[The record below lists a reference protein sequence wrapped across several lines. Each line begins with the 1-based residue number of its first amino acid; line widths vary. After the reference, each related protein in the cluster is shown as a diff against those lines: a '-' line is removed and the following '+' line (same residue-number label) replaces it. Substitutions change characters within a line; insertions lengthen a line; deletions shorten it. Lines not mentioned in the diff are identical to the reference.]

1 MLIGEGQF
9 GTVLKTTLKSESEES
24 EEVQTVAVKTISEHK
39 GVGFFKALL
48 MELKI
53 LTHVGQH
60 ENIVNLIGAC
70 TSKIRDRQVYIIVEF
85 CVYGC
90 LQSYLKVNR
99 GLFFNLIRDG
109 ESVQSSNVVN
119 DGYSLAGIENC
130 ITTLDLVK
138 WSAQTAKG
146 MEYLA
151 FRKVVHGQYNTGKF

>member
-9 GTVLKTTLKSESEES
+9 GTVLKTTLKSEFEDLQ
-24 EEVQTVAVKTISEHK
+24 EVQTVAVKTISKNESL
-39 GVGFFKALL
+39 GFFKALL

-70 TSKIRDRQVYIIVEF
+70 TSKIQDRQVYIIVEF
-85 CVYGC
+85 CLYGC

-99 GLFFNLIRDG
+99 GLFFNFTRSEI
-109 ESVQSSNVVN
+109 VQSKNVIN
-119 DGYSLAGIENC
+119 DGYSLAGIENA

-138 WSAQTAKG
+138 WSAQTARG

-151 FRKVVHGQYNTGKF
+151 FRKVVHGEYKTN

>member
-9 GTVLKTTLKSESEES
+9 GTVLKTTLKSETDPED
-24 EEVQTVAVKTISEHK
+24 VQTVAVKTISKNE

-70 TSKIRDRQVYIIVEF
+70 TSKIQDRQVYIVVEF
-85 CVYGC
+85 CLYGC
-90 LQSYLKVNR
+90 LQNYLKVNR
-99 GLFFNLIRDG
+99 GLFLNFVRNGQI
-109 ESVQSSNVVN
+109 VQSKHVIN
-119 DGYSLAGIENC
+119 DGYSFAGFDNA

-138 WSAQTAKG
+138 WSAQTARG

-151 FRKVVHGQYNTGKF
+151 LRKVVHGE